1 MRLQLQR
8 ELRWFMFDNAR
19 NGKPRELWNR
29 ALAQF
34 IIFPIAFNADTL
46 HLHRFGGSHRRTR
59 AHEWVGDDSD
69 AQRQNRMNEL
79 PHKGLWFQTGM
90 ICQSRSA

>member
-46 HLHRFGGSHRRTR
+46 HLAG
-59 AHEWVGDDSD
+59 
-69 AQRQNRMNEL
+69 RQPNL
-79 PHKGLWFQTGM
+79 SVHLQF
-90 ICQSRSA
+90 C